1 MRGDLKMPREQ
12 LIQDA
17 VKAGQ
22 AAKHNLAWMD
32 KHPERFD
39 GSKKEGMQSYLHML
53 INFSKNEQK
62 NTRSAK
68 RASVATRFKDLFV
81 SIIPQLARKV
91 VMK

>member
-1 MRGDLKMPREQ
+1 MPREQ
-12 LIQDA
+12 MIKDA

-22 AAKHNLAWMD
+22 AAKHNLKWMD

-39 GSKKEGMQSYLHML
+39 GSKKEDMQSYLHML

-68 RASVATRFKDLFV
+68 RASLLSSVKDLLV
-81 SIIPQLARKV
+81 SIIPQFVRRV
-91 VMK
+91 VVK